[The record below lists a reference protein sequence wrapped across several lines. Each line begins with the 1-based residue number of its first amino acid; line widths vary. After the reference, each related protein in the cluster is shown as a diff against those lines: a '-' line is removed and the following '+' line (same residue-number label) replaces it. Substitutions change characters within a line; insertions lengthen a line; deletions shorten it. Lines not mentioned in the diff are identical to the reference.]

1 MFATSFLIALVST
14 VGATSYLDVPQ
25 ELERSALAVIQR
37 ASSSEEA
44 LVLVRDFEHTVF
56 SSATLYY
63 EVGLSMNQSGDLD
76 GAIACYQQSL
86 TIETDHIGALYDL
99 AEIHFLKRELDI
111 SKQYLLRLTE
121 LSTVHWVV
129 HYRLAQIAAHNKD
142 VRHLEQYLS
151 QAIHH
156 GMPTQ
161 IFRDDVVQWRTFL
174 TESTVALS
182 LEMFLQAQGQRDVW
196 IFWTTP

>member
-1 MFATSFLIALVST
+1 MFATSYLSFIVST
-14 VGATSYLDVPQ
+14 AWATSYLDLPQ
-25 ELERSALAVIQR
+25 ELERNALIRIQH
-37 ASSSEEA
+37 ASSSAEA
-44 LVLVRDFEHTVF
+44 ITLVEDFERSVF
-56 SSATLYY
+56 PSATLYY

-76 GAIACYQQSL
+76 GAMECYQQSL
-86 TIETDHIGALYDL
+86 KIDANHIGALYDL
-99 AEIHFLKRELDI
+99 AEIHFLKREFDL

-129 HYRLAQIAAHNKD
+129 HYRLAQISAHNKD
-142 VRHLEQYLS
+142 VLKLEHHLS

-161 IFRDDVVQWRTFL
+161 IFRDDVIQWRSLL

-182 LEMFLQAQGQRDVW
+182 LEMFFQAQGQSDVL
-196 IFWTTP
+196 IFWNTP